1 MAGAGLNRMMPVDP
15 LFTDLEQLGL
25 SIATYE
31 RLCSAL
37 TRRCGAL
44 LLVGPR
50 DSGRTTTLYAC
61 VRYLDR
67 LKARIMTVEGEIV
80 EPLAGVVQV
89 KVSGL
94 TDAAY
99 STATRY
105 AIGRSPD
112 VLAVSELGGPQVAQT
127 ALEAAAMGPLVL
139 GNLRAKGAG
148 EALSMLASLGVDPF
162 LIKSAVYGV
171 LAQRRVRA
179 LCRHC
184 REPYHPDAMTLQR
197 LRLAPALKATESIR
211 FYRATGCPACDQT
224 GYSGAC
230 VLFEWLPSG
239 YAFDEI
245 LFGAAPVRL
254 APSDETTWWDDGI
267 EKCARGLTSPD
278 ELLAQAV

>member
-1 MAGAGLNRMMPVDP
+1 MEP
-15 LFTDLEQLGL
+15 LRTDLEELGL
-25 SIATYE
+25 PIATYE
-31 RLCSAL
+31 RLCAAL
-37 TRRCGAL
+37 TRRNGAL

-61 VRYLDR
+61 IRYLDR
-67 LKARIMTVEGEIV
+67 LKARILTVEGEIA
-80 EPLAGVVQV
+80 ESLSGVVQV
-89 KVSGL
+89 KVSSA
-94 TDAAY
+94 TDSAY
-99 STATRY
+99 SNATRY
-105 AIGRSPD
+105 AIGRAPD

-139 GNLRAKGAG
+139 GNLRASGAG

-179 LCRHC
+179 LCRQC
-184 REPYHPDAMTLQR
+184 REPYQPDDVTLQR
-197 LRLAPALKATESIR
+197 LRLSSAVRNAQNIR
-211 FYRATGCPACDQT
+211 FFRPTGCPACEQT

-230 VLFEWLPSG
+230 ILFEWLPSG

-254 APSDETTWWDDGI
+254 GGTDESSWWDDGI

-278 ELLAQAV
+278 ELLAQTV